1 MTQSVHL
8 IVGSTGAGKTTY
20 ARKLAAER
28 RALVFSI
35 DEWMQDLFGPDLAG
49 ADFAAINERVGRV
62 RRQMWAVAELAG
74 RLGVTSILDIGLL
87 TPDARAQARTEAARR
102 GFVAHTH
109 YLDAPPETRWARISA
124 RNAARNAV
132 YAFEVTRPMFDFVET
147 IWIAPD
153 ADEQA
158 EANFARVDAG

>member
-1 MTQSVHL
+1 MNPPVHL

-20 ARKLAAER
+20 ARRLAADR

-62 RRQMWAVAELAG
+62 RRQMWAVVEQAS
-74 RLGVTSILDIGLL
+74 RLGVTCVLDIGLL
-87 TPDARAQARTEAARR
+87 TPDARAQARSEAARR
-102 GFVAHTH
+102 GLAAHTH
-109 YLDAPPETRWARISA
+109 YLDVPAETRWTRIA
-124 RNAARNAV
+124 MRNAARDSL

-147 IWIAPD
+147 IWRAPD
-153 ADEQA
+153 AA
-158 EANFARVDAG
+158 ERAQENFLTVSAV